1 MSHKPQITQE
11 VMSKM
16 DEQRKCKSV
25 CIMEGG
31 KEGRKEEYRR
41 LNTVT
46 VEDKKECMMRS
57 WNFKEL
63 S

>member
-16 DEQRKCKSV
+16 DEQRKWKSV

-31 KEGRKEEYRR
+31 KEGRKS
-41 LNTVT
+41 T
-46 VEDKKECMMRS
+46 ED
-57 WNFKEL
+57 
-63 S
+63 